1 MHWKKDGNVYQ
12 LHFSYYNKL
21 YKNIETKYNKN
32 QQNQQQDKTRLK
44 EN

>member
-1 MHWKKDGNVYQ
+1 MEMCISCT
-12 LHFSYYNKL
+12 FSYYNKL
-21 YKNIETKYNKN
+21 YKNIETEYKKK